1 MPPTVPI
8 NHYGDSRN
16 QQNRTARPISLFH
29 ANVFGRIACF
39 EHSNFLKVTE
49 VVHHDAERT
58 ASRLTT
64 REHRPTQ
71 YRPRGGPRGS
81 VEVQLRAF

>member
-1 MPPTVPI
+1 MPPTIPI

-49 VVHHDAERT
+49 VVHQDTERT

-64 REHRPTQ
+64 KEH
-71 YRPRGGPRGS
+71 GP
-81 VEVQLRAF
+81 AKYTP

>member
-29 ANVFGRIACF
+29 ANVSGRRACF
-39 EHSNFLKVTE
+39 EHSNFLKVTGA
-49 VVHHDAERT
+49 VPPDTERT
-58 ASRLTT
+58 ASGLTA
-64 REHRPTQ
+64 EGHVPAQ
-71 YRPRGGPRGS
+71 YSP
-81 VEVQLRAF
+81 

>member
-1 MPPTVPI
+1 MPPTIPI

-29 ANVFGRIACF
+29 ANVFGHIACF

-49 VVHHDAERT
+49 VVHRDTEQT

-64 REHRPTQ
+64 KEHRPTQ
-71 YRPRGGPRGS
+71 YIP
-81 VEVQLRAF
+81 

>member
-1 MPPTVPI
+1 MPPTIPI

-29 ANVFGRIACF
+29 ANIFGRKACF

-49 VVHHDAERT
+49 AVHSDADLTTSEF
-58 ASRLTT
+58 TT
-64 REHRPTQ
+64 RERGPAK
-71 YRPRGGPRGS
+71 YSPLGGPS
-81 VEVQLRAF
+81 EPAEIQLRAF